1 MLRFNITIMKLERLF
16 DFLDY
21 QMQNSP
27 REDSLVTKKNGV
39 WEKTSTQEYINKS
52 NAISRGFLKLGVK
65 PGDKIAIA
73 STTNRTE
80 WNLLDIGLQQIGVIS
95 VPVYPSISAEDYVY
109 IFNDSEVKFAFVS
122 DKNLFDRIHAV
133 KNNIPSLVSIYTFDE
148 VQGAPNWTEILDLGA
163 DKGTQ
168 HEVESIKEQVKAD
181 DLVTLIYTS
190 GTTGKPK
197 GVMLSHHNIVSNVI
211 ASNPRVPKFP
221 SDKPKALSFLP
232 ICHIFER
239 MLIYLYTYNG
249 IGIYYAENLETIG
262 DNLKEVHPHVMTVVP
277 RLAEKVYAKIY
288 DKGASAGGLKTKMF
302 MWALKL
308 VENYEPYGSKSLGW
322 TIKHKIASA
331 IVFKKWREGV
341 GGNLTCMVSGSASLS
356 PRLNRVFWGAG
367 IPILEGYGLT
377 ETSPVCTVNEMSKTG
392 FGIGTVGKPI
402 DGVEVKIAEDGEILI
417 KGPNVMLGYY
427 NHPDK
432 TKEVMTDD
440 GYFKTGDIGTFVNGL
455 LKITDRKKEI
465 FKTSGGKYIAPQIIE
480 SDFKQSRYIEQ
491 VMVIGEGEK
500 MPCAFIQPSF
510 ENVEA
515 WAKEKGISLPASRE
529 ELVKDKNVNE
539 LIQSEVDQHNKSLGH
554 WETIKLFRLT
564 PDEWSIEGGQL
575 TPTLKLK
582 RRVVMTK
589 YKELYKEMYGHYQ
602 GE

>member
-1 MLRFNITIMKLERLF
+1 MKLERLF

-21 QMQNSP
+21 QLKNSP
-27 REDSLVTKKNGV
+27 REDSLVTKKNGI
-39 WEKTSTQEYINKS
+39 WEKTSTQEYSNLA

-80 WNLLDIGLQQIGVIS
+80 WNLLDIGLQQIGVVS

-109 IFNDSEVKFAFVS
+109 IFNDSEVKFVFLS
-122 DKNLFDRIHAV
+122 DADLYNRII
-133 KNNIPSLVSIYTFDE
+133 NIKDKVPSLVSIYTFDDIKG
-148 VQGAPNWTEILDLGA
+148 VPNLKEIIDLGA
-163 DKGTQ
+163 DNSTQ
-168 HEVESIKEQVKAD
+168 YEVDALKEQAKAE
-181 DLVTLIYTS
+181 DLVTIIYTS
-190 GTTGKPK
+190 GTTGRPK
-197 GVMLSHHNIVSNVI
+197 GVMLSHNNIVSNVI
-211 ASNPRVPKFP
+211 SSNPRVPKFP
-221 SDKPKALSFLP
+221 SEKPKALSFLP

-262 DNLKEVHPHVMTVVP
+262 DNLKEINPNVMTVVP

-288 DKGASAGGLKTKMF
+288 DKGASAGGLKTKIF
-302 MWALKL
+302 MWALGL
-308 VENYEPYGSKSLGW
+308 VEDFDPYGDKSLLW
-322 TIKHKIASA
+322 SIKYKIADA

-377 ETSPVCTVNEMSKTG
+377 ETSPVITVNEMSKKG
-392 FGIGTVGKPI
+392 FGIGTVGRPI
-402 DGVEVKIAEDGEILI
+402 DGVEVKIAEDGEILV
-417 KGPNVMLGYY
+417 KGPNVMMGYY

-432 TKEVMTDD
+432 TKEVMTED
-440 GYFKTGDIGTFVNGL
+440 GYFKTGDIGTFENGL

-465 FKTSGGKYIAPQIIE
+465 FKTSGGKYIAPQTIE
-480 SDFKQSRYIEQ
+480 SDFKQSRYIENM
-491 VMVIGEGEK
+491 MVVGEGEK
-500 MPCAFIQPSF
+500 MACAFIQPAFDAINS
-510 ENVEA
+510 
-515 WAKEKGISLPASRE
+515 WAKENGISLPASRD
-529 ELVKDKNVNE
+529 ELVRNQKVID
-539 LIQSEVDQHNKSLGH
+539 LIQNEIEQHNKSLGH
-554 WETIKLFRLT
+554 WETIKLFKLT
-564 PDEWSIEGGQL
+564 ADEWSIDGGQL

-582 RRVVMTK
+582 RRVVLDK
-589 YKELYKEMYGHYQ
+589 YKDLYKEMYGRYP

>member
-1 MLRFNITIMKLERLF
+1 MKLERLF

-27 REDSLVTKKNGV
+27 REDSLVTKRNGV
-39 WEKTSTQEYINKS
+39 WEKTSTEEYINKA

-80 WNLLDIGLQQIGVIS
+80 WNLLDIGLQQIGAIS
-95 VPVYPSISAEDYVY
+95 VPVYPTISADDYIY
-109 IFNDSEVKFAFVS
+109 IFNDSEVKFVFLS
-122 DKNLFDRIHAV
+122 DAGLYQKIIEIKDKV
-133 KNNIPSLVSIYTFDE
+133 PSLISVYTFDE
-148 VQGAPNWTEILDLGA
+148 VKAAPNMIEILDLGA
-163 DKGTQ
+163 DSGTQ
-168 HEVESIKEQVKAD
+168 HEVDSLKEQIKSD
-181 DLVTLIYTS
+181 DLVTIIYTS

-197 GVMLSHHNIVSNVI
+197 GVMLSHHNIASNVI

-221 SDKPKALSFLP
+221 SDKPIALSFLP

-262 DNLKEVHPHVMTVVP
+262 DNLKEIHPHVMTVVP

-288 DKGASAGGLKTKMF
+288 DKGASAGGLKTKIF
-302 MWALKL
+302 MWALSL
-308 VENYEPYGSKSLGW
+308 VENFEPYGEKGLIWSL
-322 TIKHKIASA
+322 KYKIADA

-377 ETSPVCTVNEMSKTG
+377 ETSPVCSVNEMSKSG

-417 KGPNVMLGYY
+417 KGPNVMMGYY
-427 NHPDK
+427 KQPEK
-432 TKEVMTDD
+432 TSEVMTED
-440 GYFKTGDIGTFVNGL
+440 GFFKTGDIGTFVNGL

-465 FKTSGGKYIAPQIIE
+465 FKTSGGKYIAPQNIE
-480 SDFKQSRYIEQ
+480 SDFKQSRYIENM
-491 VMVIGEGEK
+491 MVIGADEK
-500 MPCAFIQPSF
+500 MACAFIQPDF
-510 ENVEA
+510 NA
-515 WAKEKGISLPASRE
+515 INGWAKENGISLPGSRE
-529 ELVKDKNVNE
+529 ELVKNNSVID
-539 LIQSEVDQHNKSLGH
+539 LIQKEVDQHNKSLGH

-564 PDEWSIEGGQL
+564 PDEWSIDGGQL

-582 RRVVMTK
+582 RRIVIEK
-589 YKELYKEMYGHYQ
+589 YRNLYKEMYEHFP